1 MAKARISQ
9 RQNGFTLVEI
19 IVVIAIVAVLVAIFS
34 AVIVNAR
41 RQGKNAGC
49 LANLSQI
56 GKAMLAYAADHND
69 CIPPAQTSAKL
80 VGDNVP
86 GDAARWKELLSQY
99 GVAKQQFFCPLD
111 PITSLQKLESKQF
124 GVLPDLP
131 SLESR
136 VQTSYDVGAT
146 IVRKLGE
153 RHYSIS
159 GLPDPANLLY
169 AGDAAIERHNYR
181 GGTPRT
187 AHGEGFNGVYYDG
200 SARYRSSYGIPAPQ
214 F

>member
-1 MAKARISQ
+1 VAIARTSQ
-9 RQNGFTLVEI
+9 RQNGVSLVEI
-19 IVVIAIVAVLVAIFS
+19 VVGIAIIAVLVAIFS

-41 RQGKNAGC
+41 RQGKSAAC
-49 LANLSQI
+49 LSNLSQI

-69 CIPPAQTSAKL
+69 CIPPAQT
-80 VGDNVP
+80 
-86 GDAARWKELLSQY
+86 WKELLLQY

-187 AHGEGFNGVYYDG
+187 AHGEGFNGVFYDG

>member
-1 MAKARISQ
+1 M
-9 RQNGFTLVEI
+9 
-19 IVVIAIVAVLVAIFS
+19 IAIVAVLVAIFS

-49 LANLSQI
+49 HSNLSQI

-86 GDAARWKELLSQY
+86 GDAVRWKELLSQY
-99 GVAKQQFFCPLD
+99 GVAKPQFFCPLD
-111 PITSLQKLESKQF
+111 PITDLQKLESKQF

-131 SLESR
+131 SLDSR
-136 VQTSYDVGAT
+136 VQTSYLVSAA
-146 IVRKLGE
+146 IVLKLSE
-153 RHYSIS
+153 RQYAIT

-169 AGDAAIERHNYR
+169 AGDASIERLNYQ

-187 AHGEGFNGVYYDG
+187 AHGEGFNGVYFDG
-200 SARYRSSYGIPAPQ
+200 STRYRNIYGIPAPQ